1 MIWFNNLIAKILPY
15 FPKPFVGIFARQYI
29 AGETL
34 DDAVREVKNLNAQ
47 GICATIDLLG
57 EEKKVKEDALKA
69 VEIYKQVLKVIDQ
82 EKLDANISVKPTHMG
97 LKLDKE
103 FCYDNIKALLEEA
116 KKINSF
122 VRMDMEDSSC
132 TDDTID
138 IYLRLKKDYS
148 NVGTV
153 FQSYMRRVVDD
164 VNKVIPHNANLR
176 LCKGAY
182 YWEKREVVYKDG
194 EIVNDTFRYI
204 MEKLLSN
211 GCYVGIATHDEK
223 LVWEGIK
230 LVDKLKLKKDDY
242 EFQMLLGVDPQLR
255 RIIVEDGHRLR
266 VYVPFG
272 KEWFA
277 YSIRRLKENPKMVNY
292 IMKNT
297 FRRIFGKGQ

>member
-47 GICATIDLLG
+47 SICATIDLLG
-57 EEKKVKEDALKA
+57 EEKKVKEDVLKA

-103 FCYDNIKALLEEA
+103 FCYENIKSLLEEA

-132 TDDTID
+132 TDGTID
-138 IYLRLKKDYS
+138 IYLRLKKEYS

-164 VNKVIPHNANLR
+164 VNKVIPHRANLR

-182 YWEKREVVYKDG
+182 YWEKREVVYKDD
-194 EIVNDTFRYI
+194 EIVNNTFQYI

-230 LVDKLKLKKDDY
+230 LVDKLNLKK
-242 EFQMLLGVDPQLR
+242 
-255 RIIVEDGHRLR
+255 
-266 VYVPFG
+266 
-272 KEWFA
+272 
-277 YSIRRLKENPKMVNY
+277 
-292 IMKNT
+292 
-297 FRRIFGKGQ
+297 